1 VAQAEGGD
9 LKGGGEITETQN
21 IRPSPLQNKNLAI
34 LHVARAGYFTHK
46 GLYPYLLSTFFFY
59 IEEKARLPLA
69 KNLLPLINDENNRK
83 ILETAISKQG
93 DWEPLEPFKS
103 SWTFFRKAGIGS
115 IKNQQIEDLLQLDYY
130 RLLEEVNIP
139 NKANLSL
146 FWGGLVDFLINS
158 WSILQE
164 FCFVIEVKNRI
175 QDQEQKRKEETPQI
189 EKEDGPKF
197 RKLVAWADMQLEHH
211 FINILLRLR
220 AGWDKLADY
229 LLAPYYDVT
238 PAKKWDAGIN
248 KLDREIQSQ
257 LNDEQ
262 NMFWSNWLTNAREIS
277 KERGLKDI
285 RDFELHKIAVRAR
298 ETLGNPGYTY
308 SLNELENFVLFEHF
322 RLQESFALILAMI
335 RST

>member
-1 VAQAEGGD
+1 M
-9 LKGGGEITETQN
+9 GEKTPETET

-59 IEEKARLPLA
+59 IVEKARLPLA
-69 KNLLPLINDENNRK
+69 QNLLPLINDENNRK
-83 ILETAISKQG
+83 ILERAISKQG

-115 IKNQQIEDLLQLDYY
+115 LKNQQIEDLLQLDYY
-130 RLLEEVNIP
+130 RLLEEVNVP
-139 NKANLSL
+139 NEANLSL

-164 FCFVIEVKNRI
+164 FCLVIEVKNRI
-175 QDQEQKRKEETPQI
+175 EEQNKIR
-189 EKEDGPKF
+189 EKEAPQKQDKSGPKAIP
-197 RKLVAWADMQLEHH
+197 LVAWADMQLEHH
-211 FINILLRLR
+211 LINILLRLR

-229 LLAPYYDVT
+229 LVAPYYGVT
-238 PAKKWDAGIN
+238 TARKWDARIN
-248 KLDREIQSQ
+248 KLDREIQPL
-257 LNDEQ
+257 LNGKQ
-262 NMFWSNWLTNAREIS
+262 SMFWTNWLENAKAIS
-277 KERGLKDI
+277 KGVKEA
-285 RDFELHKIAVRAR
+285 RDLELHKIAMRAR

-322 RLQESFALILAMI
+322 RLQESFLLILAMI
-335 RST
+335 RSA